1 MNKTAKVVLGRLATR
16 SPREPDGPGSPPDAQ
31 ASIRSKKTLLPGGRN
46 LLAKLLETVNFAPS
60 RGGKVRNGR
69 IFL

>member
-1 MNKTAKVVLGRLATR
+1 MAGQPRLTARCTGIHPL
-16 SPREPDGPGSPPDAQ
+16 
-31 ASIRSKKTLLPGGRN
+31 KKTLLPDVRN